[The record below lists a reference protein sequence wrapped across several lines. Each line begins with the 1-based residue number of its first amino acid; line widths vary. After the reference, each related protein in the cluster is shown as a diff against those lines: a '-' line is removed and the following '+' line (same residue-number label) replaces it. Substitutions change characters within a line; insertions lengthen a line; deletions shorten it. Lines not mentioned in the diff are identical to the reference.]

1 MLPVKS
7 SILPT
12 VSRFFDDDWNLLFDW
27 SNRNFS
33 NTATTVPSVNVR
45 ENDDE
50 YLVEMAVPGMKK
62 EDFQIEVNNNVLN
75 IRSEVKNE
83 QEKKEGETYTRREF
97 SYQSFYRSFNLNHQE
112 VDESKIK
119 ATYKDGILSVV
130 LPKKE
135 EAKPKPSRSIK
146 IS

>member
-62 EDFQIEVNNNVLN
+62 EDFQIEVNNNVLT

>member
-62 EDFQIEVNNNVLN
+62 EDFQIEVNNNVLT

-97 SYQSFYRSFNLNHQE
+97 SYQSFYRSFSLNHPE

>member
-62 EDFQIEVNNNVLN
+62 EDFQIEVNNNVLT

-83 QEKKEGETYTRREF
+83 QEKKRRGNV
-97 SYQSFYRSFNLNHQE
+97 YQ
-112 VDESKIK
+112 
-119 ATYKDGILSVV
+119 AGI
-130 LPKKE
+130 
-135 EAKPKPSRSIK
+135 
-146 IS
+146 

>member
-62 EDFQIEVNNNVLN
+62 EDFQIEVNNNVLT

-119 ATYKDGILSVV
+119 ATYKDGILSVA

>member
-62 EDFQIEVNNNVLN
+62 EDFQIEVNNNVLT

-97 SYQSFYRSFNLNHQE
+97 SYQSFYRSFSLNHQE

>member
-1 MLPVKS
+1 
-7 SILPT
+7 
-12 VSRFFDDDWNLLFDW
+12 
-27 SNRNFS
+27 
-33 NTATTVPSVNVR
+33 
-45 ENDDE
+45 
-50 YLVEMAVPGMKK
+50 MAVPGMKK
-62 EDFQIEVNNNVLN
+62 EDFQIEVNNNVLT

>member
-62 EDFQIEVNNNVLN
+62 EDFQIEVNNNVLT

-112 VDESKIK
+112 VDEYKIK